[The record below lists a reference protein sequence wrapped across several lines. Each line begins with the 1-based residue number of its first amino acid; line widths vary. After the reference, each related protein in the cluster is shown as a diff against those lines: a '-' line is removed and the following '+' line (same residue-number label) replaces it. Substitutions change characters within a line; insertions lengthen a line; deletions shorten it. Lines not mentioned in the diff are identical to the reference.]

1 MKFEKIKSLL
11 PDYAKDTKLNLSYLS
26 NETILEENAFAGI
39 VLTSCLTTQNKK
51 MISMALD
58 EASDI
63 LSKSELNASYLAASL
78 MAMNNIY
85 YRSIHLLSNNDL
97 ASMPANLRMNAMASH
112 GIDEINFELWCFAA
126 SAIKGCGICL
136 DSHEQELRKKEVNSS
151 KIQAALRIASVINAA
166 SLSINASEI

>member
-11 PDYAKDTKLNLSYLS
+11 PDYAKDTKLNLSSLS
-26 NETILEENAFAGI
+26 NETILEESTFAGI
-39 VLTSCLTTQNKK
+39 VLTSCLSTQNKK

-112 GIDEINFELWCFAA
+112 GID
-126 SAIKGCGICL
+126 
-136 DSHEQELRKKEVNSS
+136 V
-151 KIQAALRIASVINAA
+151 
-166 SLSINASEI
+166 

>member
-11 PDYAKDTKLNLSYLS
+11 PDYAKDTKLNLSSLS

-151 KIQAALRIASVINAA
+151 KVKRCKVK
-166 SLSINASEI
+166 